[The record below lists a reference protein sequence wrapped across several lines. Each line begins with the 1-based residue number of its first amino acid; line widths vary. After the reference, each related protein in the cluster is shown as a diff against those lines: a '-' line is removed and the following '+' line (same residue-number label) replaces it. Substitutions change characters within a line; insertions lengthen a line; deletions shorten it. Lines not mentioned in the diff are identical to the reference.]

1 MTIQLSVTIWTIIC
15 FILLM
20 LILHFLLFKP
30 VLTVM
35 DERRAR
41 IENAVQKKAENERLE
56 SEYAS
61 MLKEE
66 EKAYLEAQ
74 QKQINEKIESIRQDT
89 KKAVA
94 AAMEERLR
102 SADAYRE
109 SSKKEQEEI
118 LDFLYMH
125 TEELAVTFANSLI
138 KE

>member
-15 FILLM
+15 FVLLM

-30 VLTVM
+30 VLKVM
-35 DERRAR
+35 DERRAHIQR
-41 IENAVQKKAENERLE
+41 AVQKKAENERLE

-61 MLKEE
+61 MLSEQK
-66 EKAYLEAQ
+66 KAYLEAQ
-74 QKQINEKIESIRQDT
+74 QKQINEEIESIRLDT

-94 AAMEERLR
+94 AATEERLR
-102 SADAYRE
+102 SVDTYRE

-118 LDFLYMH
+118 LAFLSMH

>member
-1 MTIQLSVTIWTIIC
+1 
-15 FILLM
+15 
-20 LILHFLLFKP
+20 
-30 VLTVM
+30 M
-35 DERRAR
+35 DDRRAR
-41 IENAVQKKAENERLE
+41 IEKAAQKKAENERLE

-61 MLKEE
+61 MLIEQ
-66 EKAYLEAQ
+66 EKAYLEEQ
-74 QKQINEKIESIRQDT
+74 QKQINEEIESIKLDT

-109 SSKKEQEEI
+109 SSKNEQEEI
-118 LDFLYMH
+118 INFLRMH

>member
-15 FILLM
+15 FVLLM
-20 LILHFLLFKP
+20 LILHFLLFQP
-30 VLTVM
+30 VLKVM
-35 DERRAR
+35 DDRRAR
-41 IENAVQKKAENERLE
+41 IEKAAQKKAENERLE

-61 MLKEE
+61 MLIEQ
-66 EKAYLEAQ
+66 EKAYLEEQ
-74 QKQINEKIESIRQDT
+74 QKQINEEIESIKLDT

-109 SSKKEQEEI
+109 SSKNEQEEI
-118 LDFLYMH
+118 INFLRMH